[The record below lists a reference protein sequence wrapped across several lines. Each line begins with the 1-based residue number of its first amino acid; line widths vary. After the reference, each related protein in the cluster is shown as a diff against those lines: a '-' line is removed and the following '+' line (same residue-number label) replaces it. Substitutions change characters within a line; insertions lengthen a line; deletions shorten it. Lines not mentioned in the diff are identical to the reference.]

1 MVFISYTSN
10 YKECFTIWNINQLP
24 ICIGNRYNYSKNKNG
39 GHYMEYSAG
48 ITSERWYQ
56 QDIEYVL
63 ALLEKGLSREEIRE
77 IVLNENPFLVKTE
90 SALQKRFQL
99 AYKRA
104 ISLTNELRSYYLS
117 GTKYDQ
123 KALILY
129 TFLKTYR
136 YAYES
141 LYELIIYRYQQKN
154 KQLVLAHLESFME
167 EKEQQSNK
175 IANWSIVSK
184 KRINNTLLLLYK
196 TSGIIDLSEGF
207 YKIAPLHVSLQLKEY
222 AFKNDPLL
230 TAIITLQVGGNIDDL

>member
-10 YKECFTIWNINQLP
+10 FKEGFTIWNINQLP
-24 ICIGNRYNYSKNKNG
+24 ICIGNRYNCSKNKTG
-39 GHYMEYSAG
+39 GHNMEYSAG

-63 ALLEKGLSREEIRE
+63 ALLEKGLGREEIRE

-104 ISLTNELRSYYLS
+104 IRLTKELRSFYLS

-129 TFLKTYR
+129 TFLITYR
-136 YAYES
+136 YAYENF
-141 LYELIIYRYQQKN
+141 YELIIYRYQQKN
-154 KQLVLAHLESFME
+154 KQLTLAHLELFME
-167 EKEQQSNK
+167 EKEQQSDK
-175 IANWSIVSK
+175 IASWSIVSK

-196 TSGIIDLSEGF
+196 TSGIIDLNEDV
-207 YKIAPLHVSLQLKEY
+207 YTITPLHVSPQLKEY
-222 AFKNDPLL
+222 AFNHDNLL
-230 TAIITLQVGGNIDDL
+230 AAMITLEVGGNIDDL

>member
-10 YKECFTIWNINQLP
+10 YIEGFTIWNINQLP
-24 ICIGNRYNYSKNKNG
+24 ICIGNRYTYSKNKNG
-39 GHYMEYSAG
+39 GHNMEYSAG

-104 ISLTNELRSYYLS
+104 ISLTNDLRSYYLS

-167 EKEQQSNK
+167 EKEQQSKK

-196 TSGIIDLSEGF
+196 KSGIIDLSESI
-207 YKIAPLHVSLQLKEY
+207 YTIAPLHVSPQLKEY

>member
-1 MVFISYTSN
+1 
-10 YKECFTIWNINQLP
+10 
-24 ICIGNRYNYSKNKNG
+24 
-39 GHYMEYSAG
+39 MEYSAG
-48 ITSERWYQ
+48 LTSERWYQ

-63 ALLEKGLSREEIRE
+63 ALLEQGLSRAEIRE
-77 IVLNENPFLVKTE
+77 VILNENPFLVKTE

-99 AYKRA
+99 VYKRA
-104 ISLTNELRSYYLS
+104 ISLTNKHRSFYLT

-167 EKEQQSNK
+167 EKELQSEK
-175 IANWSIVSK
+175 IANWSEVSK
-184 KRINNTLLLLYK
+184 KKINNTLLLFYSS
-196 TSGIIDLSEGF
+196 SGIIDLNDGVYS
-207 YKIAPLHVSLQLKEY
+207 IAPLHVSPRLKEY
-222 AFKNDPLL
+222 AYKNDPLL